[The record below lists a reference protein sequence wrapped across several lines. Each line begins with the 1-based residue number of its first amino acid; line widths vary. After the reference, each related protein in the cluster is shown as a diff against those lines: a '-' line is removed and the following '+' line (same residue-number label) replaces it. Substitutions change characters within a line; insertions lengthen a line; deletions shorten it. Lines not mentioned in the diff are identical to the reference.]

1 MVLTL
6 QDRLRMPWCGGA
18 KKITSEIV
26 APIGILVLC
35 HLFAA
40 LNMYCTIVVFTL
52 LPVVLIVAKNRAVA
66 AMARTKFFVFWLVWP
81 VAYLMVVFE
90 FMVPLLELLP
100 EENLIFILLLLTACF
115 CFVKVSAW

>member
-18 KKITSEIV
+18 KQITGEIV
-26 APIGILVLC
+26 APIVILVLC

-40 LNMYCTIVVFTL
+40 LNMYCTIFVFTL
-52 LPVVLIVAKNRAVA
+52 MPVALIVARNRAVA
-66 AMARTKFFVFWLVWP
+66 AMARTKFFVFWLVWS
-81 VAYLMVVFE
+81 VAYLLVVFE

-100 EENLIFILLLLTACF
+100 EENLIFILLLLVTGF
-115 CFVKVSAW
+115 CFVKVGV